1 MIDQI
6 LLAIW
11 NLIKILA
18 GIYACAILIR
28 LLTSPIMTKIKE
40 QKIKKELDE
49 ILGLL
54 KDGKFEEF
62 IMNND
67 VIVDK
72 DKKEITIQPKG
83 KE

>member
-54 KDGKFEEF
+54 
-62 IMNND
+62 ND